1 MLRAI
6 LVGSTAATVMLVI
19 AAVFFCD
26 QGDVAAID
34 REARK
39 QYDLGKP
46 EEALATLEAGL
57 KRFPD
62 SPKLNYGLGTLLAA
76 RGNLKEGQRRLEYA
90 AAVSPETPEYHK
102 ELGICYLQADRP
114 TDAERELKTV
124 LKLNDKWPEA
134 HFYLGLVYE
143 RQGKSD
149 LAMEE
154 YVKEVNVNSCCTF
167 AWAKIFEADKSRTEK
182 E

>member
-6 LVGSTAATVMLVI
+6 LIGSTAATVMLII

-26 QGDVAAID
+26 QGNIGAID
-34 REARK
+34 RKAMRH
-39 QYDLGKP
+39 YRLGEY
-46 EEALATLEAGL
+46 EEALATWEAGL

-76 RGNLKEGQRRLEYA
+76 RGNLTEGQQRLEYA

-114 TDAERELKTV
+114 ADAERELKTV
-124 LKLNDKWPEA
+124 LKLNDKWPEV

-149 LAMEE
+149 LAMKE

-167 AWAKIFEADKSRTEK
+167 AWAKIFEADERRAKK
-182 E
+182 Q